1 MSYARLIESLMRHGP
16 PGDSRHAISW
26 KWAADTVEHPD
37 FDIPGVL
44 STSPTGRVMLVVEG
58 ERELVG
64 KVIEKAIEV
73 AEAAAT
79 EVITR

>member
-16 PGDSRHAISW
+16 PGDSRHAIS
-26 KWAADTVEHPD
+26 WAADTVEHPD